1 MHMRYNNNHK
11 FKDGGPM
18 KIYKAYKLR
27 LYPTIEQTILI
38 HKNMGSC
45 RFIYNYFLDT
55 KETYYKE
62 TKSNLSLKT
71 MKHMLVELKQD
82 KNYNWLG
89 EVDCMSLTNTLE
101 NLDAAYTNY
110 FNKKSNKPVFK
121 KKGIHESYTTDCIR
135 STYKNN
141 NYSNIEI
148 DFKEHIIKLPKLGLV
163 NYKGYRNKTI
173 FNGRIISATISHEVN
188 KYYVSVIVEEEI
200 QELNN
205 QNELK
210 AIGLDV
216 GVKSLVVTSMGVEY
230 SKLDNTRIEK
240 HIEDLQRK
248 LSTKVKGSNNYKKL
262 KTKIGRLYQ
271 KLRNRRKFYI
281 HEITNKITKEN
292 NVIVT
297 ENLKVREMI
306 QDGSRMLRK
315 GIINASLRELERQ
328 LEYKTKWRNKTLI
341 KINTYYPSSQV
352 CSSCGYQNKQVKD
365 LRIRS
370 WTCPKCNHEHERD
383 LNASMNILF
392 QGLLKL
398 NGLKEVKI

>member
-1 MHMRYNNNHK
+1 MHMRYNNNRK

-62 TKSNLSLKT
+62 IKTNLSLKI

-82 KNYNWLG
+82 KNYNWLM

-163 NYKGYRNKTI
+163 NYKGYRNKTN

-216 GVKSLVVTSMGVEY
+216 GVKSLVVTSMGEEY
-230 SKLDNTRIEK
+230 SKLDNSRIEK

-315 GIINASLRELERQ
+315 GIINASLSELERQ
-328 LEYKTKWRNKTLI
+328 LEYKSRWRGKNLI

-370 WTCPKCNHEHERD
+370 WTCPKCNYEHERD

>member
-62 TKSNLSLKT
+62 IKTNLSLKT

-82 KNYNWLG
+82 KNYNWLM

-110 FNKKSNKPVFK
+110 FNKKSNKPVFQ

-163 NYKGYRNKTI
+163 NYKGYRNKTN

-216 GVKSLVVTSMGVEY
+216 GVKSLVVTSMGEEY
-230 SKLDNTRIEK
+230 SKLDNSRIEK

-315 GIINASLRELERQ
+315 GIINASLSELERQ
-328 LEYKTKWRNKTLI
+328 LEYKSRWRGKNLI

-383 LNASMNILF
+383 LNASINILF

>member
-1 MHMRYNNNHK
+1 
-11 FKDGGPM
+11 M

-62 TKSNLSLKT
+62 IKTNLSLKI

-82 KNYNWLG
+82 KNYNWLM

-163 NYKGYRNKTI
+163 NYKGYRNKTN

-216 GVKSLVVTSMGVEY
+216 GVKSLVVTSMGEEY
-230 SKLDNTRIEK
+230 SKLDNSRIEK

-315 GIINASLRELERQ
+315 GIINASLSELERQ
-328 LEYKTKWRNKTLI
+328 LEYKSRWRGKNLI

-370 WTCPKCNHEHERD
+370 WTCPKCNYEHERD

>member
-1 MHMRYNNNHK
+1 
-11 FKDGGPM
+11 M

-62 TKSNLSLKT
+62 IKTNLSLKT

-82 KNYNWLG
+82 KNYNWLM

-163 NYKGYRNKTI
+163 NYKGYRNKTN

-216 GVKSLVVTSMGVEY
+216 GVKSLVVTSMGEEY
-230 SKLDNTRIEK
+230 SKLDNSRIEK

-315 GIINASLRELERQ
+315 GIINASLSELERQ
-328 LEYKTKWRNKTLI
+328 LEYKSRWRGKNLI

-383 LNASMNILF
+383 LNASINILF

>member
-62 TKSNLSLKT
+62 IKTNLSLKI

-82 KNYNWLG
+82 KNYNWLM

-163 NYKGYRNKTI
+163 NYKGYRNKTN

-216 GVKSLVVTSMGVEY
+216 GVKSLVVTSMGEEY
-230 SKLDNTRIEK
+230 SKLDNSRIEK

-315 GIINASLRELERQ
+315 GIINASLSELERQ
-328 LEYKTKWRNKTLI
+328 LEYKSRWRGKNLI

-370 WTCPKCNHEHERD
+370 WTCPKCNYEHERD